1 MTRPDKIYEIKH
13 TLKEAPLAPA
23 EEIVYEE
30 LVRIKLK
37 EKPKLSDF
45 HDYSELEIKRD
56 EAEVAK
62 IKESFQK
69 EVTQRSEILEA
80 ILFQQIELSWFGD
93 EAYTFQTTDY
103 DDFKNHTDFVIEIDD
118 INGKT
123 LKMAIDVTIGN
134 NIEKNTKKFEKIK
147 KDLDIGRGTTI
158 KYFQSEINAEIS
170 GQQINLP
177 SYIIAMAEDELT
189 KLCDIVANTI
199 GNNKTKE
206 NMKILSYNPLQ
217 LSIIQNLIDQTETQ
231 MKYLEKN
238 GNTNTNIFRNLKNVK
253 DKLNEI
259 LEKKIEILK
268 KENEILEKKKGRID
282 QKNQHAAPNVI
293 KLESPF

>member
-1 MTRPDKIYEIKH
+1 MTRPDKVYEIKH

-30 LVRIKLK
+30 LVRKKLK

-80 ILFQQIELSWFGD
+80 ILFQQIELSSWFGD
-93 EAYTFQTTDY
+93 EAYTFKTTDY

-199 GNNKTKE
+199 GNKKTKE
-206 NMKILSYNPLQ
+206 NMEILSYNPLQ

-231 MKYLEKN
+231 MEYLEKN
-238 GNTNTNIFRNLKNVK
+238 GNTNTDIFRSLKNVK
-253 DKLNEI
+253 DKL
-259 LEKKIEILK
+259 
-268 KENEILEKKKGRID
+268 NEILEKKKGRID

-293 KLESPF
+293 KLKSPF